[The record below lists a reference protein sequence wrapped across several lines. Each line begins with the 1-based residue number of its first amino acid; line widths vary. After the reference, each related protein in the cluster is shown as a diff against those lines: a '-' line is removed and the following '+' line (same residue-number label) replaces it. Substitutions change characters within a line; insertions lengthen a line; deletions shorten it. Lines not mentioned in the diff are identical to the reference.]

1 MAKVIFPSGLKPNQ
15 RSFTPGSY
23 PSTEFQSQDGTKT
36 HLRYGNR
43 RVDATLVLGFVNIT
57 DDQVVEILNHYDSV
71 MSVYDHIEFSNENG
85 ALGIEDSSSNNVF
98 KEEITGSIGG
108 DGTTRSKLKWRYSA
122 PPNITSVFL
131 GRSNVSCSFV
141 ACLDAP

>member
-1 MAKVIFPSGLKPNQ
+1 MAKVIFPTGLKPNQ

-43 RVDATLVLGFVNIT
+43 RIDATLVLGFVNIT

-85 ALGIEDSSSNNVF
+85 ALGIKDSSSNNVF
-98 KEEITGSIGG
+98 KEEI
-108 DGTTRSKLKWRYSA
+108 TRSKLKWRYSA
-122 PPNITSVFL
+122 PPNVTSVFP
-131 GRSNVSCSFV
+131 GKSNVSCSFV
-141 ACLDAP
+141 GCLDAP